1 MNLTLYELKGQW
13 LSLARQLSDLDLDP
27 QTIADTLDGSDEQM
41 ALEEKVQGYE
51 MVARTIESS
60 RSAIKAEIKRLQD
73 LDKAID
79 ARAALLRKRVLTAMQ
94 ELGIQKIVCPLF
106 EMRIQKS
113 PPALDVFEEK
123 LVPDEFWHMPTERVL
138 DRAALKEAIKKGRDV
153 QGARLTQGESLR
165 IK

>member
-13 LSLARQLSDLDLDP
+13 LALARQLSDLDLDP

-60 RSAIKAEIKRLQD
+60 RPTIKAEIKRLQD

-79 ARAALLRKRVLTAMQ
+79 ARASLLRKRVLTAMQ
-94 ELGIQKIVCPLF
+94 ELGDQKIACPLF
-106 EMRIQKS
+106 EMRIQKN
-113 PPALDVFEEK
+113 PPALDVFEEA